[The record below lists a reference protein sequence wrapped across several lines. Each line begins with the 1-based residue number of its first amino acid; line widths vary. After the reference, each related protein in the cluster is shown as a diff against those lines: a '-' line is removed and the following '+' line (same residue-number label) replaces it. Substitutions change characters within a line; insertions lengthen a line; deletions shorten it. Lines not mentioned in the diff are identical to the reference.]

1 MVLPTLTIS
10 AFGSSRSQIKKCGT
24 ISGFCAFT
32 AAMTASRLAGGVP
45 SGTSAAFTCERRTSS
60 SSSWKISGK
69 PVTHNNSMNTVQM
82 MLDHL
87 CTHPHRRSDLLA
99 ANLGSLVPAVS
110 QGAENRACRSLAAI
124 SKTCQ
129 ARRDVIF
136 VGQVLC
142 GDLRAP
148 TLHIWTQIG
157 EVKTDSRIEERVVWN
172 DERILSV
179 APALADV
186 THACSEAKTSQR
198 SVIPCVFRP
207 QGSLVF
213 RRGLKMLAQI
223 VEPRQSGALRD
234 SCIQLGVA
242 ANDFQFPGHVAA
254 HFKFKTARTRRVGL
268 QAGQKV

>member
-1 MVLPTLTIS
+1 
-10 AFGSSRSQIKKCGT
+10 
-24 ISGFCAFT
+24 
-32 AAMTASRLAGGVP
+32 
-45 SGTSAAFTCERRTSS
+45 
-60 SSSWKISGK
+60 
-69 PVTHNNSMNTVQM
+69 MNTVQM

-99 ANLGSLVPAVS
+99 ANLGALVPAVS
-110 QGAENRACRSLAAI
+110 QGAEIRACRSQAAI

-157 EVKTDSRIEERVVWN
+157 EVITDSRIEERVVGN

-207 QGSLVF
+207 QGSMF
-213 RRGLKMLAQI
+213 YRRRQKLHAQN
-223 VEPRQSGALRD
+223 EKPRQSRDLRA
-234 SCIQLGVA
+234 SRI
-242 ANDFQFPGHVAA
+242 P
-254 HFKFKTARTRRVGL
+254 
-268 QAGQKV
+268 